1 MELDKIICGD
11 CLEIMKE
18 IPDKSIDLVLADP
31 PYFNIMKEDWT
42 RKKYEWDAQWE
53 TLDHYLAWINDLGKE
68 IKRVLKPNGSF
79 YIFADD
85 KNSAYVQTTLD
96 KSFHLENSITWVKPN
111 NMTIKGWTGYRSYAP
126 ITERILFYS
135 NETEKTG
142 LQEIYES
149 PDCFR
154 TIKEYMRGE
163 REKIIEHNGFKTQ
176 EKFNQYIN
184 KVTNTAS
191 VVSRH
196 YFPDS
201 QWVFPTKEIYALLQT
216 TGFFGREYEDLR
228 REYEDL
234 RREYEDLRRPFCQK
248 TNFTDVWRFSITGG
262 AERVNHPTQKPL
274 SLISRIVETSTR
286 ENGVILDPFMGSGT
300 SAVAAKRAG
309 RHFIGIEL
317 SPEYCEIARKRV
329 AAVPRRLDSFFPRQ
343 PEEDARP

>member
-1 MELDKIICGD
+1 MLELDRIICGD

-135 NETEKTG
+135 NENRP
-142 LQEIYES
+142 I
-149 PDCFR
+149 
-154 TIKEYMRGE
+154 
-163 REKIIEHNGFKTQ
+163 
-176 EKFNQYIN
+176 
-184 KVTNTAS
+184 AS
-191 VVSRH
+191 G
-196 YFPDS
+196 P
-201 QWVFPTKEIYALLQT
+201 
-216 TGFFGREYEDLR
+216 
-228 REYEDL
+228 
-234 RREYEDLRRPFCQK
+234 
-248 TNFTDVWRFSITGG
+248 
-262 AERVNHPTQKPL
+262 
-274 SLISRIVETSTR
+274 
-286 ENGVILDPFMGSGT
+286 
-300 SAVAAKRAG
+300 
-309 RHFIGIEL
+309 
-317 SPEYCEIARKRV
+317 
-329 AAVPRRLDSFFPRQ
+329 
-343 PEEDARP
+343 